1 MLFCME
7 SGSQKAVI
15 VRGRLLKA
23 RTDEKHMKYVVI
35 IHKRKGIPH
44 ELENFVG
51 REVMVILM
59 DGGGEQ

>member
-1 MLFCME
+1 
-7 SGSQKAVI
+7 
-15 VRGRLLKA
+15 
-23 RTDEKHMKYVVI
+23 MKYVVI